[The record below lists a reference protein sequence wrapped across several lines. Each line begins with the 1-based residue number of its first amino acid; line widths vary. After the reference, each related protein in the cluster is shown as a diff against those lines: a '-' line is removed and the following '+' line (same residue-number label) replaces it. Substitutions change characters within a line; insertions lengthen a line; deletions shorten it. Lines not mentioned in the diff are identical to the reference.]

1 MRVGENWD
9 VHAPWA
15 QMVCTTQIP
24 EDKLVKFYAISN
36 EVLDESKATDDNY
49 GSGVIP
55 LPWRISFDKFGK
67 YGVTDYIM
75 EMVQHYMETIL
86 SNGNVKSNLDDIIPG
101 GPHTHWHSRVVDA
114 WIVSQKENDYIPVH
128 AHDNQTESCKISGVL
143 YLKVPEQIGWTREQ
157 IERKDSNEM
166 KIRGGQNGQIVF
178 TGVGGGDL
186 FSTTTHWNVPPQQGW
201 LYLFPSSLTHQVY
214 PFKGEDERRG
224 ISLNIDVISTEQL
237 QLIEEE
243 LKAQKEGLTYNDYKI
258 DTEEDAKANSMGYKV
273 KL

>member
-15 QMVCTTQIP
+15 QVVCTTQIP

-114 WIVSQKENDYIPVH
+114 WVVSQKENDYIPVH
-128 AHDNQTESCKISGVL
+128 AHDKGDNQTESSKISGIL
-143 YLKVPEQIGWTREQ
+143 YLKVPEQI
-157 IERKDSNEM
+157 ERNNTSIAIKGSKD
-166 KIRGGQNGQIVF
+166 GQIAF
-178 TGVGGGDL
+178 TGMGGVDP
-186 FSTTTHWNVPPQQGW
+186 FSTTSVLSMIPEAGR
-201 LYLFPSSLTHQVY
+201 LYLFPSTLNHQVY
-214 PFKGEDERRG
+214 PFKGEGERRG
-224 ISLNIDVISTEQL
+224 ISFNVDVISKEQMDLLMQQSGEEQNATE
-237 QLIEEE
+237 
-243 LKAQKEGLTYNDYKI
+243 
-258 DTEEDAKANSMGYKV
+258 
-273 KL
+273 

>member
-114 WIVSQKENDYIPVH
+114 WVVSQKENDYIPVH
-128 AHDNQTESCKISGVL
+128 AHDKVASFDNLTESCKISGIL
-143 YLKVPEQIGWTREQ
+143 YLKVPEQI
-157 IERKDSNEM
+157 ERNTNDIA
-166 KIRGGQNGQIVF
+166 IRGGKDGQIVF
-178 TGVGGGDL
+178 TGMGGADS
-186 FSTTTHWNVPPQQGW
+186 FSTTTALNIIPEAGR
-201 LYLFPSSLTHQVY
+201 LYLFPSSLNHQVY
-214 PFKGEDERRG
+214 PFKGEGERR
-224 ISLNIDVISTEQL
+224 SLSFNVDVISKEQL
-237 QLIEEE
+237 EKIKYENE
-243 LKAQKEGLTYNDYKI
+243 KAGI
-258 DTEEDAKANSMGYKV
+258 
-273 KL
+273 

>member
-15 QMVCTTQIP
+15 QVVCTTQIP

-114 WIVSQKENDYIPVH
+114 WVVSQKENDYIPVH
-128 AHDNQTESCKISGVL
+128 AHDKVASFDNLTESCKISGIL
-143 YLKVPEQIGWTREQ
+143 YLKVPEQI
-157 IERKDSNEM
+157 ERNTNDIA
-166 KIRGGQNGQIVF
+166 IRGGKDGQIVF
-178 TGVGGGDL
+178 TGMGGADS
-186 FSTTTHWNVPPQQGW
+186 FSTTTTLNIIPEAGR
-201 LYLFPSSLTHQVY
+201 LYLFPSSLNHQVY
-214 PFKGEDERRG
+214 PFKGEGERRG
-224 ISLNIDVISTEQL
+224 ISFNIDVISKEQL
-237 QLIEEE
+237 DSIIEQEKLYE
-243 LKAQKEGLTYNDYKI
+243 NEKAGI
-258 DTEEDAKANSMGYKV
+258 
-273 KL
+273 

>member
-15 QMVCTTQIP
+15 QVVCTTQIP

-128 AHDNQTESCKISGVL
+128 AHDKVASFDNLTESCKISGIL
-143 YLKVPEQIGWTREQ
+143 YLKVPEQI
-157 IERKDSNEM
+157 ERNTNDIA
-166 KIRGGQNGQIVF
+166 IRGGKDGQIVF
-178 TGVGGGDL
+178 TGMGGADS
-186 FSTTTHWNVPPQQGW
+186 FSTTTALNIIPEAGR
-201 LYLFPSSLTHQVY
+201 LYLFPSSLNHQVY
-214 PFKGEDERRG
+214 PFKGEGERRG
-224 ISLNIDVISTEQL
+224 ISFNIDVISKEQL
-237 QLIEEE
+237 DSIIEQEKLYE
-243 LKAQKEGLTYNDYKI
+243 NEKAGI
-258 DTEEDAKANSMGYKV
+258 
-273 KL
+273 

>member
-15 QMVCTTQIP
+15 QVVCTTQIP

-128 AHDNQTESCKISGVL
+128 AHDKVASFDNLTESCKISGIL
-143 YLKVPEQIGWTREQ
+143 YLKVPEQI
-157 IERKDSNEM
+157 ERNTNDIA
-166 KIRGGQNGQIVF
+166 IRGGKDGQIVF
-178 TGVGGGDL
+178 TGMGGADS
-186 FSTTTHWNVPPQQGW
+186 FSTTTALNIIPEAGR
-201 LYLFPSSLTHQVY
+201 LYLFPSSLNHQVY
-214 PFKGEDERRG
+214 PFKGEGERRG
-224 ISLNIDVISTEQL
+224 ISFNIDVISKEQL
-237 QLIEEE
+237 ELIEKFEKGQNE
-243 LKAQKEGLTYNDYKI
+243 TQ
-258 DTEEDAKANSMGYKV
+258 
-273 KL
+273 

>member
-15 QMVCTTQIP
+15 QVVCTTQIP

-128 AHDNQTESCKISGVL
+128 AHDKVASFDNLTESCKISGIL
-143 YLKVPEQIGWTREQ
+143 YLKVPEQI
-157 IERKDSNEM
+157 ERNTNDKA
-166 KIRGGQNGQIVF
+166 IRGAKDGQIVF
-178 TGVGGGDL
+178 TGMGGADS
-186 FSTTTHWNVPPQQGW
+186 FSTTTALNIIPEAGR
-201 LYLFPSSLTHQVY
+201 LYLFPSSLNHQVY
-214 PFKGEDERRG
+214 PFKGEGERR
-224 ISLNIDVISTEQL
+224 SLSFNVDVISKEQL
-237 QLIEEE
+237 EKIKYENE
-243 LKAQKEGLTYNDYKI
+243 KAGI
-258 DTEEDAKANSMGYKV
+258 
-273 KL
+273 